1 MCSRFMFQSLIV
13 FIFLALDV
21 FGSFGFISQEHTSAH
36 PQCMHVY
43 FQTFSGNPTTN
54 TATIMV
60 ASNKPIQ
67 LPIHNQGTR
76 LKFLPWR
83 SSTHKANSCNFILLR
98 DLYYLTTLTLQ
109 LTPSYRTRQYLT
121 KGSLPDH
128 LRRRDWWVAA
138 EQQGPDKFPKQATLN
153 SYIVKACALVIKTKQ
168 NWSQEMLNLE
178 YSEWFFLWDQRRM
191 TGWKLH
197 GCEFL
202 RIFWFL
208 GKGGNGMD
216 V

>member
-1 MCSRFMFQSLIV
+1 M
-13 FIFLALDV
+13 
-21 FGSFGFISQEHTSAH
+21 
-36 PQCMHVY
+36 
-43 FQTFSGNPTTN
+43 
-54 TATIMV
+54 
-60 ASNKPIQ
+60 
-67 LPIHNQGTR
+67 
-76 LKFLPWR
+76 
-83 SSTHKANSCNFILLR
+83 
-98 DLYYLTTLTLQ
+98 
-109 LTPSYRTRQYLT
+109 
-121 KGSLPDH
+121 
-128 LRRRDWWVAA
+128 AA

-178 YSEWFFLWDQRRM
+178 YSERM